1 MTSPVNP
8 AAAALRQPA
17 LRSPEFGLALGLV
30 LGRFAFD
37 MRDLHY
43 GYWTDDLE
51 LTPQN
56 LPQAQARYTDELM
69 ADIPAG
75 VRSILDVGCGAGNT
89 ALKLLDRGYDV
100 DCVSPNAWLTTEARW
115 VLGTRARVFESKFE
129 NVPLDRTYD
138 LILFSESFLFMKAEQ
153 ALAKAESALRPGGYI
168 LISDI
173 FRIPADEKSPI
184 GGGQHLERYRAL
196 LAASRF
202 VQLKDIDMT
211 AHIAP
216 TFDLLNRAY
225 VEAIGPAYG
234 LILARLDV
242 SYPRVMKFVRW
253 KWRAKIARLEQKH
266 FGGKRDGAHFI
277 RHKSYRRILY
287 QLRSGT
293 PGPQ

>member
-1 MTSPVNP
+1 
-8 AAAALRQPA
+8 LRQPA
-17 LRSPEFGLALGLV
+17 LQSPEFGLALGLV
-30 LGRFAFD
+30 IGRFALD
-37 MRDLHY
+37 MQDLHY
-43 GYWTDDLE
+43 GYGSDYLE
-51 LTPQN
+51 RTPQN
-56 LPQAQARYTDELM
+56 MPRAQARYTDALI
-69 ADIPAG
+69 ADIPAD

-89 ALKLLDRGYDV
+89 AYTRLTRAYECY
-100 DCVSPNAWLTTEARW
+100 CVSPNAWLTTKARR

-184 GGGQHLERYRAL
+184 GGGQDLRRYRAL

-202 VQLKDIDMT
+202 THPKDTDMT
-211 AHIAP
+211 ANIAP

-225 VEAIGPAYG
+225 AEAIAPAYG
-234 LILARLDV
+234 LILARLDA

-253 KWRAKIARLEQKH
+253 KWRAKIARLESKH
-266 FGGKRDGAHFI
+266 FGGKRDAAHFM
-277 RHKSYRRILY
+277 RHKSYRRMLY
-287 QLRSGT
+287 QLRT
-293 PGPQ
+293 